1 MSSFQKRLAARI
13 LKVGNTKVWLDPSQK
28 KDIDAAI
35 TGADIKKLIQ
45 KGYIKKLPAKIK
57 FVKTKQKRKRKAG
70 SRKGSKFS
78 VVPSKRKWI
87 QTVRPLRSMLKE
99 MRKEKQIESKDY
111 KTIYKLIKGGMFRN
125 RSHMKLYMEQHG
137 LIKKK

>member
-1 MSSFQKRLAARI
+1 MSFMSSFQKRLAARI

-28 KDIDAAI
+28 KDIDADI
-35 TGADIKKLIQ
+35 TSADIKKLIQ
-45 KGYIKKLPAKIK
+45 KGYIKKLPTKIK

-78 VVPSKRKWI
+78 IVTSKRKWI

-111 KTIYKLIKGGMFRN
+111 KTIY
-125 RSHMKLYMEQHG
+125 
-137 LIKKK
+137 